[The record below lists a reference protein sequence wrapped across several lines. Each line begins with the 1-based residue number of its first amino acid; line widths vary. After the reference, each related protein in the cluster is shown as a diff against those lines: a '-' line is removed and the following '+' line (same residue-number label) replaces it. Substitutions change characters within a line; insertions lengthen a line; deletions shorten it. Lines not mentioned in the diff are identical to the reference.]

1 MCWQKVDFSFHLF
14 SNGSLAFTLMR
25 MLLAR
30 LVWEFDIEL
39 LDSSELNY
47 RWGLLQ
53 IAPSMPMRITSR
65 HMWNQNSYI

>member
-1 MCWQKVDFSFHLF
+1 MCWEKVDFCLSFV

-53 IAPSMPMRITSR
+53 IAPSMCMRITSR
-65 HMWNQNSYI
+65 HM